1 MSSSSKG
8 DKIKPEHECNIE
20 PENSSKHNIKLG
32 SMSSSLVDPTET
44 WQTRRILK
52 NHTYY
57 RYNVHD
63 VHKHVREVHTCSF
76 LHCVPQEA
84 TCGCCGACCFLSVLG
99 QHRNFLIWVAAAKYS
114 SPSLVFSFQI
124 AKPCLTFDEP
134 EQFASPCHT
143 VVIILPCH
151 CELLLPLRIEMQGYL
166 FIYSTE
172 HEPTWNKQFC
182 IMLVVSMVL
191 FNDFEGCPTVPC

>member
-1 MSSSSKG
+1 MT
-8 DKIKPEHECNIE
+8 
-20 PENSSKHNIKLG
+20 
-32 SMSSSLVDPTET
+32 SSLVDPTET

-52 NHTYY
+52 SHTCY

-99 QHRNFLIWVAAAKYS
+99 QHRNFLIWVAAAQYS

-124 AKPCLTFDEP
+124 AK
-134 EQFASPCHT
+134 T
-143 VVIILPCH
+143 VLNFWWTRTRSQVLVTPLSLFSRVIANYCYPW
-151 CELLLPLRIEMQGYL
+151 ELKCRA
-166 FIYSTE
+166 IYSY
-172 HEPTWNKQFC
+172 
-182 IMLVVSMVL
+182 VL
-191 FNDFEGCPTVPC
+191 PNTNLPETSNSASC